1 MDNDQ
6 HGKGLVGILSANDSE
21 ILSKQIL
28 SDEKEVY
35 GHRIKWT
42 VLPYTDGTNIGIFY
56 LEWETPGKK
65 GMSPLKHQNLAAVR
79 LRGYKEDVVK
89 QTIDDLMKPSEILI
103 PHLRTSKYIIAD
115 GTEAAKLYKNL
126 TEKPPVTGKD
136 LADAFSQY
144 TSGTRYSTNP

>member
-1 MDNDQ
+1 
-6 HGKGLVGILSANDSE
+6 
-21 ILSKQIL
+21 
-28 SDEKEVY
+28 
-35 GHRIKWT
+35 
-42 VLPYTDGTNIGIFY
+42 
-56 LEWETPGKK
+56 
-65 GMSPLKHQNLAAVR
+65 
-79 LRGYKEDVVK
+79 
-89 QTIDDLMKPSEILI
+89 TIDDLMKPSEILI